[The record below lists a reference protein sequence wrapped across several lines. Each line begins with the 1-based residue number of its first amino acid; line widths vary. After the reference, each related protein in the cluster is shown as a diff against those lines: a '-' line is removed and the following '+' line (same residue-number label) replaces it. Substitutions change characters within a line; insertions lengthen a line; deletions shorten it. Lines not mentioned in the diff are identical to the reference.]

1 VYRQS
6 NTNKHKRAATAR
18 WTTLLFGAFAWCAS
32 FRAAAQ
38 GDIVSPASTLQS
50 INSEPEGNDEITDIA
65 EEPLAAPRRTK
76 ATHQVGK
83 KAVPHPSG
91 TMTKATKA
99 NKGQAKGHEN
109 IAPVLADAGTDD
121 DELADDSAVGSS
133 NESLPDKE
141 NSPARQVSGGVRVE
155 DIVEPPSDYRYAAF
169 SKADPFVPPMVTKR
183 EPKAIA
189 AAAPA
194 NPDALEIPIISPL
207 QRYAL
212 SELNVIGIWQ
222 LSSGERKA
230 MIMTPQ
236 GGGGGGGSSAG
247 QGIIVKVSDAIGNRG
262 GKIQSI
268 GDDFIS
274 AREFLLAPDGTR
286 QYEDKL
292 IYMGRSIQDDA
303 SGKIRF
309 TPGSAKTEVMLDN
322 PSDQFGGTN
331 AEGERPLPAPALG
344 SAAEPAAAKAAA
356 GLPAAPVDPKTLAPH
371 QEPLVVPAAA
381 PPPAA
386 ALPAPVAGAAAPVA
400 GAPAVANPVPTP
412 PKRNVF

>member
-292 IYMGRSIQDDA
+292 IYMGGGIQDDS

-322 PSDQFGGTN
+322 PSNQFGGTN

-344 SAAEPAAAKAAA
+344 GAAEPAAAKDAA
-356 GLPAAPVDPKTLAPH
+356 GAPAAPIDPKTLAPH
-371 QEPLVVPAAA
+371 QEPPVVPAAA
-381 PPPAA
+381 PLPAA
-386 ALPAPVAGAAAPVA
+386 ALPAPVA